1 MSNKEQK
8 QHFTQPLQ
16 FDKAILAARQ
26 EKARHE
32 YMEGFYQHNTRQ
44 WQHPATEVVEAHSL
58 DALVDLMCE
67 KALQGQQRYKQLQV
81 ATSPMGFS
89 FAYVFKP
96 QEAIEADLKALF
108 EKVEADYNQE
118 LQDDLEA
125 KRQILISQMVAQEK
139 LKEEKKL
146 QEKEKKIL
154 DQATADA
161 DAYIQSLM
169 KEVK

>member
-16 FDKAILAARQ
+16 FDKAVLAARQ
-26 EKARHE
+26 EKARYE
-32 YMEGFYQHNTRQ
+32 YMEGSYQHDTRQ

-89 FAYVFKP
+89 FAYVYKS
-96 QEAIEADLKALF
+96 QEAIEADLKTLF
-108 EKVEADYNQE
+108 EKVEEQYAQE
-118 LQDDLEA
+118 LQEDFEA
-125 KRQILISQMVAQEK
+125 KRQILINQMVAQEK
-139 LKEEKKL
+139 LKEERKQ
-146 QEKEKKIL
+146 QEKEQKL
-154 DQATADA
+154 LAQATADA
-161 DAYIQSLM
+161 DAYIQSLL
-169 KEVK
+169 KESN

>member
-1 MSNKEQK
+1 MKKEV
-8 QHFTQPLQ
+8 FTQPLQ

-32 YMEGFYQHNTRQ
+32 YMEGFYKHDTRQ
-44 WQHPATEVVEAHSL
+44 WQHPATEVVEANSL

-89 FAYVFKP
+89 FAYVYKP
-96 QEAIEADLKALF
+96 QEAIENDLKALF

-118 LQDDLEA
+118 LQNDLEV

-139 LKEEKKL
+139 LKEEKKA
-146 QEKEKKIL
+146 QEKEQKL
-154 DQATADA
+154 LAQATADA
-161 DAYIQSLM
+161 DIYIQSLL
-169 KEVK
+169 KESN

>member
-1 MSNKEQK
+1 MTNKDQK
-8 QHFTQPLQ
+8 QHFTAPEQ

-89 FAYVFKP
+89 FAYVYKT

-118 LQDDLEA
+118 LQDDLDA
-125 KRQILISQMVAQEK
+125 KKALLTEQLFQQQKNKE
-139 LKEEKKL
+139 LKEQQKKEEA
-146 QEKEKKIL
+146 QRAKAAAEAE
-154 DQATADA
+154 Q
-161 DAYIQSLM
+161 YIQSLM
-169 KEVK
+169 KGTK